1 MAYSAEISRSN
12 PTCFV
17 FILDQS
23 GSMGDTFG
31 GAEANLRKAD
41 FLAEVANRTLHDL
54 VIRCTKSDEIRDYF
68 SVSIIGYGA
77 SGGGVGSAFVG
88 QLAGRGAAKI
98 ILRELKCQTMEK
110 EAREER
116 LHGAQNSLRNNS

>member
-1 MAYSAEISRSN
+1 
-12 PTCFV
+12 
-17 FILDQS
+17 
-23 GSMGDTFG
+23 MGDTFG